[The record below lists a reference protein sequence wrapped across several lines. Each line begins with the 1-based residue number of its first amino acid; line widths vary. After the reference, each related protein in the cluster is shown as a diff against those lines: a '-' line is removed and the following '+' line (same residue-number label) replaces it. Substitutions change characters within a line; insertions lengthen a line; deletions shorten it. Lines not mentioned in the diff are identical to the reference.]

1 MPKISSRVLPAVP
14 AKGKPGKAPM
24 HTKPG
29 SASVKANPSKP
40 TGLSTKA
47 VKQTHLTKRAG
58 PSAEVLAKGNAALV
72 KFRAERAA
80 AKDRGPKAFAE
91 WEAEQAMKKALKKT
105 TPMMAIRNFCL
116 NCVDT
121 RADIRDCTAKK
132 CSLYIY
138 RPYQKSLED

>member
-1 MPKISSRVLPAVP
+1 MPKVSSRVLPAVP

-29 SASVKANPSKP
+29 SASVKTNQ
-40 TGLSTKA
+40 STKA
-47 VKQTHLTKRAG
+47 VKQTHPTKRAG

-80 AKDRGPKAFAE
+80 AKARGPKAFAE